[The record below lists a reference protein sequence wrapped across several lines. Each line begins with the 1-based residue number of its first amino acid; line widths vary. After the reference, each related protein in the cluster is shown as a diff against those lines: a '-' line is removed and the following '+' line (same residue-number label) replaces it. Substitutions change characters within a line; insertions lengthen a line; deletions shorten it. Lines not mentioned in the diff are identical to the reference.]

1 MGGTAGESRSDFVF
15 CEGCG
20 ARLSIHDRTCPKC
33 GRLAPG
39 ILSVKSASSDLA
51 AGRTASF
58 PRLTPELIDT
68 EASRPSS
75 VSVAEVLN
83 DTMSPAETSVLRA
96 ADLEQQAR
104 KLASAPLQDD
114 PYHS

>member
-1 MGGTAGESRSDFVF
+1 MICPNCLKTVEDGTTFCPHCHAYMGGTTGESRSDFVF

-33 GRLAPG
+33 GRPAPG

-58 PRLTPELIDT
+58 PRLTPDLIDT
-68 EASRPSS
+68 EASRPS
-75 VSVAEVLN
+75 VSYTHLTLPTNSLV
-83 DTMSPAETSVLRA
+83 
-96 ADLEQQAR
+96 
-104 KLASAPLQDD
+104 
-114 PYHS
+114 